1 MEQNNITET
10 GPVGL
15 KGLKN
20 LEADSR
26 RFSSSELEM
35 MKEMYKANVEERNKN
50 YPLAGTNPITPRE
63 ASYMLPD
70 AYALPE
76 SYGDSKYDESNSIEF
91 NPEDYSDFIDRRA
104 EEMPAVL
111 KYINGLGQAT
121 TLAGTTF
128 LRSTAGLLY
137 GAGTAIAEGR
147 ISGLWDNDVNNA
159 LLAIEEKANE
169 AMPIYQ
175 SQYEQDHPWKTFFS
189 PGSFSNNIIKNAGF
203 MVGAAASGQ
212 LYGAAL
218 GGLSSVAGRALTATK
233 AAKAGSAIARETFK
247 QTAGNVSQL
256 LIGGTLSAIGEGSV
270 EAQHTYN
277 EYKKAQMPIV
287 REQFNQDMKNG
298 VAEELMKIA
307 SEQLIEEYAF
317 TDPEGQQVFDKEGYN
332 KALLVRYE
340 ELVNQEW
347 QNRLDVLD
355 KSALRVGNATL
366 AVNIPILTIS
376 NINMF
381 GRLFRGGYSAN
392 KLFTNPN
399 KFIQGNIKEGFER
412 TMTKGQAR
420 ALGMSKALGTA
431 ALEGTEEMSQQV
443 ASKSAII
450 WGNKELDDYLNDTNN
465 PEFEL
470 ELSEYM
476 QALGQ
481 GMVNTFGNSDNWIE
495 FAVGAFSSLLPI
507 PVLKRRA
514 NGKLGIGL
522 HHEVSEKIRET
533 SEEYREAG
541 ILIDEINKRVKDP
554 NFESQWKAAIANST
568 LQQKMNESTDD
579 MFNFKNY
586 EHRQLVHDVN
596 AFIRAGQYEQL
607 EAQVKEWS
615 EQPMS
620 DNFITSLR
628 TSTIKEDGTSA
639 FQGMTDEQ
647 LSKEYQER
655 AKKLLKEIQEIKD
668 INDNIKVRHGDSFSP
683 EALDEMVYIRSQINN
698 WRNRRNEMVEN
709 YKLHSYTT
717 TQGRN
722 SVVNNFFK
730 SLRNE
735 EIESPVEAKHKDA
748 IFEYI
753 DNMVFSEGIDTEA
766 MREDLKDIFRIESSI
781 NNAIKIYNDYVANPN
796 KLNKKAVDA
805 EEKAKK
811 QASKE
816 ETIDKATKAAN
827 NISPTSTFTD
837 IVSELSGIDDLA
849 IAAAASD
856 KIQEALSAKNKVTN
870 LRTASKENV
879 DDNADLVEQVI
890 QEATENNPMNPDLL
904 DVSKIEEVYG
914 EAFEEIASRS
924 EDSPISEERE
934 AILLSVGKVIEK
946 ALENMDRLD
955 QVPESVL
962 NIKESDE
969 SIASAIPTEELQAA
983 VNQEES
989 TFHNDAKVDLNNT
1002 ELPKIQDSP
1011 GDLNGSAK
1019 TIIRNTVPEAH
1030 IEGIKFTKEGNTIV
1044 HPDNVEAW
1052 KALDKKAGVAES
1064 DYSQIY
1070 EWLKEDGMFEYLRQN
1085 TIPTNKPIYYMIRK
1099 DRKLNINDKE
1109 VYPVFMCIMDN
1120 NKLQVVGVSPNI
1132 SSSENETLKRIGKD
1146 LKSKMSQDSNIIIS
1160 DYHTKVFSIVDGS
1173 FHSDGKNRTIG
1184 KDFIINNNVEDRVDL
1199 GIVKNNGNIYIHKGL
1214 INKSDISG
1222 NTNINSYEGRPVL
1235 LVKGTS
1241 GKYKVMPLITEKFN
1255 VEDINDKDNIAAQK
1269 IYETIEKLAEATN
1282 YNEAITTLKDLRNWI
1297 YIPKLYFKGG
1307 VLAVSKS
1314 STGKVI
1320 LDNTKKSI
1328 ILYDFLN
1335 PERVLNKED
1344 KVKAILDLINQI
1356 SAEKPIIYQI
1366 SIDFLKSVNNHG
1378 ISINDIGLLKTSF
1391 VGTEIYN
1398 TNVISGNDLFDN
1410 EGKIVSVKNTENTTN
1425 ETFTTNPFKDDAGI
1439 MVDSNNQVVTSAEAL
1454 QQITSNVI
1462 GNTNKKPAIRMPE
1475 LPKGKAKVAKR
1486 RRASSTNDI
1495 TTIDIKGTNNLEMSN
1510 LNNNFAELNSQYKD
1524 LLNSKGITPEKWD
1537 SASIEERN
1545 QLINC

>member
-1 MEQNNITET
+1 MAQNNIIET

-15 KGLKN
+15 KGLKK

-26 RFSSSELEM
+26 RFSSSELDM
-35 MKEMYKANVEERNKN
+35 MEEMYKANIEERNKN
-50 YPLAGTNPITPRE
+50 YPLAGTSPITPRE

-70 AYALPE
+70 AYTLPE

-91 NPEDYSDFIDRRA
+91 NPEDYSDFTDRRA

-111 KYINGLGQAT
+111 KYINGLGQAA

-159 LLAIEEKANE
+159 LLAVEEKANE

-189 PGSFSNNIIKNAGF
+189 PGSFSNSIIKNAGF

-233 AAKAGSAIARETFK
+233 AAKAGSAIARDTFK

-277 EYKKAQMPIV
+277 EYKEAQMPIV
-287 REQFNQDMKNG
+287 REQFNQEMKNG
-298 VAEELMKIA
+298 GAEELMRIA
-307 SEQLIEEYAF
+307 SEQLIKEYTF
-317 TDPEGQQVFDKEGYN
+317 TGPEGQQIFDKEGYN
-332 KALLVRYE
+332 KALPVRYE

-514 NGKLGIGL
+514 NGKLGVGL

-620 DNFITSLR
+620 DDFITSLR

-668 INDNIKVRHGDSFSP
+668 INDNIKVRHGDSFST
-683 EALDEMVYIRSQINN
+683 EALDEMIYIRSQINN
-698 WRNRRNEMVEN
+698 WRNRRNEMVGN

-717 TQGRN
+717 TQER
-722 SVVNNFFK
+722 SPIVNNFFK

-735 EIESPVEAKHKDA
+735 EIDSPVEAKHKDA

-753 DNMVFSEGIDTEA
+753 DDMVFSEGVDTEV

-781 NNAIKIYNDYVANPN
+781 NNAIKVYNDYINNPN

-837 IVSELSGIDDLA
+837 IISELSGIDDLV

-856 KIQEALSAKNKVTN
+856 KIQEALNAKNKVNN
-870 LRTASKENV
+870 LRTASKENTE
-879 DDNADLVEQVI
+879 DNADLVEQVI

-904 DVSKIEEVYG
+904 DISKIEEVYG
-914 EAFEEIASRS
+914 EAFEEIASRA

-934 AILLSVGKVIEK
+934 AILLSVSKVIEK
-946 ALENMDRLD
+946 AIENMDRLD

-983 VNQEES
+983 VNQEEPA
-989 TFHNDAKVDLNNT
+989 FYNNDKVDLNNV
-1002 ELPKIQDSP
+1002 ELPKAQDSVET
-1011 GDLNGSAK
+1011 LNGTAK
-1019 TIIRNTVPEAH
+1019 TTIRNTVPEAH

-1044 HPDNVEAW
+1044 HPDNIEEW
-1052 KALDKKAGVAES
+1052 KALDKKAGVPET
-1064 DYSQIY
+1064 DYSQLY
-1070 EWLKEDGMFEYLRQN
+1070 TWLKEDGMFEYLRHH
-1085 TIPTNKPIYYMIRK
+1085 TIPKDKPIYYMVRK
-1099 DRKLNINDKE
+1099 DRKLNIDGKE
-1109 VYPVFMCIMDN
+1109 IYPVFMYIMDN
-1120 NKLQVVGVSPNI
+1120 NKLQVVGVAPNI
-1132 SSSENETLKRIGKD
+1132 KSSENETLKRIGKD
-1146 LKSKMSQDSNIIIS
+1146 LKSKMSQDSDIIIS
-1160 DYHTKVFSIVDGS
+1160 DYHTKVLRVVDGS
-1173 FHSDGKNRTIG
+1173 FHSDGKTRTIG
-1184 KDFIINNNVEDRVDL
+1184 EDFIINNNVEDRVDL
-1199 GIVKNNGNIYIHKGL
+1199 GIVKNGTIYTHKGS
-1214 INKSDISG
+1214 IKVDDISG
-1222 NTNINSYEGRPVL
+1222 NPNITSYEGRPVL
-1235 LVKGTS
+1235 LVTGTS
-1241 GKYKVMPLITEKFN
+1241 SRYKVMPLITKEFN
-1255 VEDINDKDNIAAQK
+1255 VKDINDKNNIAAQK

-1297 YIPKLYFKGG
+1297 YIPKLYFRGG
-1307 VLAVSKS
+1307 ALSVSKS

-1328 ILYDFLN
+1328 ILYDSLN
-1335 PERVLNKED
+1335 PERVLSTED

-1356 SAEKPIIYQI
+1356 SIEKPIIYQI
-1366 SIDFLKSVNNHG
+1366 SVDFLKAVNNHG

-1398 TNVISGNDLFDN
+1398 TNVISGNELFDN
-1410 EGKIVSVKNTENTTN
+1410 EGKIVSVKNAENTTN

-1439 MVDSNNQVVTSAEAL
+1439 IVDDNNQVVTSAEVL

-1462 GNTNKKPAIRMPE
+1462 GTTNKKSTIRMPE
-1475 LPKGKAKVAKR
+1475 LPRGKAKVAKR
-1486 RRASSTNDI
+1486 RRTRSTNDI

-1537 SASIEERN
+1537 SANIEERN

>member
-15 KGLKN
+15 KGLKH

-26 RFSSSELEM
+26 RFSPSEMALI
-35 MKEMYKANVEERNKN
+35 KEMYEANVEERNKN

-76 SYGDSKYDESNSIEF
+76 SYGESKYDESNSIEF

-218 GGLSSVAGRALTATK
+218 GGLSSAAGRALTATK

-307 SEQLIEEYAF
+307 SEQLIEEYTF
-317 TDPEGQQVFDKEGYN
+317 TGPEGQQVFDKEGYN
-332 KALLVRYE
+332 KALPVRYE

-620 DNFITSLR
+620 DDFITSLR

-698 WRNRRNEMVEN
+698 WRNRRNEMVGN
-709 YKLHSYTT
+709 YKLHSYMT
-717 TQGRN
+717 TQER
-722 SVVNNFFK
+722 SPIVNNFFT

-827 NISPTSTFTD
+827 NISPTSTFSD
-837 IVSELSGIDDLA
+837 ISRELSDIEDVELA
-849 IAAAASD
+849 SLNNP
-856 KIQEALSAKNKVTN
+856 KIKEAIEAKKKVEN
-870 LRTASKENV
+870 LRSSAGKNIE
-879 DDNADLVEQVI
+879 DNADIVEQII
-890 QEATENNPMNPDLL
+890 QETTERNPMNPDLL
-904 DVSKIEEVYG
+904 NPDKIEEVFG
-914 EAFEEIASRS
+914 EAFEDIANRI
-924 EDSPISEERE
+924 DSQDMQDNRASIMMSIGKAVESAIDNIDRLEQIPSSIESAEISETE
-934 AILLSVGKVIEK
+934 ASIEPNTQNEEEQSIFNEEKPELNSTIL
-946 ALENMDRLD
+946 
-955 QVPESVL
+955 
-962 NIKESDE
+962 
-969 SIASAIPTEELQAA
+969 PTPQ
-983 VNQEES
+983 
-989 TFHNDAKVDLNNT
+989 DNT
-1002 ELPKIQDSP
+1002 EVI
-1011 GDLNGSAK
+1011 NGSSKIA
-1019 TIIRNTVPEAH
+1019 IRNVAPEAH
-1030 IEGIKFTKEGNTIV
+1030 IEGIRFKNGGNTIV
-1044 HPDNVEAW
+1044 HPDDVESW
-1052 KALDKKAGVAES
+1052 KALDEKAGVPES
-1064 DYSQIY
+1064 DYSQLY
-1070 EWLKEDGMFEYLRQN
+1070 TWLKEDNMFEFLRHN
-1085 TIPTNKPIYYMIRK
+1085 TIPVGKPIYYMIRK
-1099 DRKLNINDKE
+1099 DRKLNINGKE
-1109 VYPVFMCIMDN
+1109 TYPVFMCIEVE
-1120 NKLQVVGVSPNI
+1120 NKMQVVGVTPNI
-1132 SSSENETLKRIGKD
+1132 STSENQTLKKIGKNIKTK
-1146 LKSKMSQDSNIIIS
+1146 LSQDSNIIIS
-1160 DYHTKVFSIVDGS
+1160 DYHTKVSRIVDGS
-1173 FHSDGKNRTIG
+1173 LHADGKTRIVG
-1184 KDFIINNNVEDRVDL
+1184 RDFIISDSMSDRVDL
-1199 GIVKNNGNIYIHKGL
+1199 GVVKNGTVHIFGGPL
-1214 INKSDISG
+1214 SADALSG
-1222 NTNINSYEGRPVL
+1222 NTNIYNYEGRPVL
-1235 LVKGTS
+1235 LIKGTS
-1241 GKYKVMPLITEKFN
+1241 GKYKVLPLITETFK
-1255 VEDINDKDNIAAQK
+1255 VEDVNNTENTAAQR
-1269 IYETIEKLAEATN
+1269 IYRTIDKLASATN
-1282 YNEAITTLKDLRNWI
+1282 YEEVLASLNELRNWL
-1297 YIPKLYFKGG
+1297 YIPKLYF
-1307 VLAVSKS
+1307 S
-1314 STGKVI
+1314 SRKVGAGYLTATKNTSGKII
-1320 LDNTKKSI
+1320 LDKNKKSI
-1328 ILYDFLN
+1328 ILYDPLN
-1335 PERVLNKED
+1335 PETVLTKEE
-1344 KVKAILDLINQI
+1344 KIKSILGLIDQLA
-1356 SAEKPIIYQI
+1356 SEKPIVYQI
-1366 SIDFLKSVNNHG
+1366 PIDALPSNRAFNAAQAFMSEL
-1378 ISINDIGLLKTSF
+1378 GLLKTNF

-1398 TNVISGNDLFDN
+1398 TNVISGNELFNDSNIEVTIDKIEETNNNIPSSIKREEGVIVDN
-1410 EGKIVSVKNTENTTN
+1410 
-1425 ETFTTNPFKDDAGI
+1425 
-1439 MVDSNNQVVTSAEAL
+1439 NNQVVTSEETL
-1454 QQITSNVI
+1454 QQVTTNIVSNTS
-1462 GNTNKKPAIRMPE
+1462 KKPTIRMPQ
-1475 LPKGKAKVAKR
+1475 LPKGNAKVAKR
-1486 RRASSTNDI
+1486 RRNTNI
-1495 TTIDIKGTNNLEMSN
+1495 NSTTIDIKGTNNLESSN
-1510 LNNNFAELNSQYKD
+1510 LSSNFAELNAEYKGI
-1524 LLNSKGITPEKWD
+1524 LNSKGITPEDWNN
-1537 SASIEERN
+1537 ASVEERN
-1545 QLINC
+1545 QLVNC

>member
-1 MEQNNITET
+1 MDYNNITET
-10 GPVGL
+10 GPIGL
-15 KGLKN
+15 KGLKGLN
-20 LEADSR
+20 VKEQEEAKEYLDYVKSN
-26 RFSSSELEM
+26 FSVSPLLDKRTFE
-35 MKEMYKANVEERNKN
+35 N
-50 YPLAGTNPITPRE
+50 YFGPQEIQ
-63 ASYMLPD
+63 LPD
-70 AYALPE
+70 DFGE
-76 SYGDSKYDESNSIEF
+76 SKYDTSKEYL
-91 NPEDYSDFIDRRA
+91 DYSDIIDYHDRRA

-111 KYINGLGQAT
+111 KYINGLGQAA

-218 GGLSSVAGRALTATK
+218 GSLSSVAGRALTATK

-270 EAQHTYN
+270 EAQHTYD
-277 EYKKAQMPIV
+277 EYKKAQMPIL

-307 SEQLIEEYAF
+307 SEQLIKEYTF
-317 TDPEGQQVFDKEGYN
+317 TGPEGQQIIDKEGYD
-332 KALLVRYE
+332 KALPVRYE

-399 KFIQGNIKEGFER
+399 KFIQGNVKEGFER

-420 ALGMSKALGTA
+420 ALGVSKSLGTA
-431 ALEGTEEMSQQV
+431 ALEGAEEMSQQV

-450 WGNKELDDYLNDTNN
+450 WGNKELDDYLNDANN

-620 DNFITSLR
+620 DDFITSLR

-655 AKKLLKEIQEIKD
+655 AEKLLKEIQEIKD

-698 WRNRRNEMVEN
+698 WRNRRNEMVGN
-709 YKLHSYTT
+709 YKLHSYMT
-717 TQGRN
+717 TQGRS

-735 EIESPVEAKHKDA
+735 ETDSPVEAKHKDA

-796 KLNKKAVDA
+796 KLNKKAVVA
-805 EEKAKK
+805 EEKVKK

-837 IVSELSGIDDLA
+837 IVSELSGIDDLV

-856 KIQEALSAKNKVTN
+856 KIQEALNAKNKVTN

-983 VNQEES
+983 VNQEEL
-989 TFHNDAKVDLNNT
+989 TFHNDEKEDLNNT
-1002 ELPKIQDSP
+1002 ELPKIQDNP

-1019 TIIRNTVPEAH
+1019 ITIRNTVPEAH

-1044 HPDNVEAW
+1044 HPDNIEEW
-1052 KALDKKAGVAES
+1052 KALDKKAGVAET
-1064 DYSQIY
+1064 DYSQLY
-1070 EWLKEDGMFEYLRQN
+1070 TWLKEDGMFEYLRHH
-1085 TIPTNKPIYYMIRK
+1085 TIPKDKPIYYMVHK
-1099 DRKLNINDKE
+1099 DRKISINGKE

-1120 NKLQVVGVSPNI
+1120 NKLQVVGITTNI
-1132 SSSENETLKRIGKD
+1132 SNSENETLKRIGKD

-1160 DYHTKVFSIVDGS
+1160 DYHTKVFRVVDGS

-1184 KDFIINNNVEDRVDL
+1184 KDFIISNNVEDRVDL
-1199 GIVKNNGNIYIHKGL
+1199 GIVKNGTIYIHKGP
-1214 INKSDISG
+1214 IHIDDISG
-1222 NTNINSYEGRPVL
+1222 TPNIVSYEGRPVL

-1282 YNEAITTLKDLRNWI
+1282 YNEAITTLNDLRNWI

-1356 SAEKPIIYQI
+1356 STEKPIIYQI

-1410 EGKIVSVKNTENTTN
+1410 EGKIVSVKNTENTIN

-1439 MVDSNNQVVTSAEAL
+1439 IVDDNNQVVTSAEAL

-1462 GNTNKKPAIRMPE
+1462 GTTNKKPTIRMPE

-1537 SASIEERN
+1537 SANIEERN